1 MFQKKHRHHWTIPC
15 VSQRKFAKSVRLNP
29 DFPEA
34 AMSTSQS
41 TATVEDYDPSYI
53 GWRLRAKLFGV
64 TIKWLPHK
72 MIHKYIISCGN
83 HFIVNTIICIYI
95 YIHTFVHIFVR
106 HKSLSWQEDMFITTD
121 PPMNLQWTYRDW
133 RRNHQPG
140 RKVSVSPLSG
150 AKYPSQSQNH
160 PRAPSCRPLPI
171 CGKMSVTTI
180 WETVRNLPLFPNE
193 FGEKG
198 PYPKD
203 KYRLS
208 RCPV

>member
-1 MFQKKHRHHWTIPC
+1 
-15 VSQRKFAKSVRLNP
+15 
-29 DFPEA
+29 
-34 AMSTSQS
+34 MSTSQS

-95 YIHTFVHIFVR
+95 YTHLYIYLYDINRCHDRKICSSPQIH
-106 HKSLSWQEDMFITTD
+106 
-121 PPMNLQWTYRDW
+121 QWTYRDW
-133 RRNHQPG
+133 RINHQPG